1 VSTTLRQRLAALLL
15 WLPLFAAAG
24 ERPLIPD
31 ERYPDL
37 SGVEHN
43 LREWRGRVL
52 LLNFWASWCAPCQSE
67 IRHLVRF
74 QKRYTDQ
81 GLQVIGLG
89 LDDPRKLRNV
99 TRSLEI
105 NYPVLVA
112 AEEQS
117 RKILRAWGNKNGLIP
132 YSVIFDRDGRM
143 MSIQRGILDEERFNT
158 FVKPL
163 LEKVAD

>member
-1 VSTTLRQRLAALLL
+1 MSITLRRRLATLLL

-37 SGVEHN
+37 SGVEHS

-52 LLNFWASWCAPCQSE
+52 LLNFWASWCAPCQAE

-74 QKRYTDQ
+74 QKRYAKQ

-89 LDDPRKLRNV
+89 LDESHKLRNV

-112 AEEQS
+112 AEKQS
-117 RKILRAWGNKNGLIP
+117 RKILQAWGDKSGLIP
-132 YSVIFDRDGRM
+132 YNVIFDRSGRM
-143 MSIQRGILDEERFNT
+143 VSIQRGILDEERFDT